1 MLAKNDIISLN
12 IARITSEGFGIGKHE
27 GMAVFVPFS
36 AVGDSLRVKIVK
48 VNKNFAY
55 GIIESTLQSSPT
67 RIKPDCKVFGKC
79 GGCDF
84 RHISYTAE
92 LSAKQRITSDAFTR
106 IGGFEITD
114 IPIYGARQL
123 DHYRN
128 KAQIPVTEGV
138 LGEYICGFYAP
149 RSHRIVPHES
159 CLLQPK
165 VFDNIE
171 KRAMELINGAGASA
185 SVSKIKHIYIRQGSH
200 SGQIMLVFVTS
211 ANIKQEIMPIAEKCY
226 TEFPMIRSVM
236 MNIQPE
242 DNNVILGNEN
252 ILLFG
257 SETITDEIC
266 GNKAVL
272 SPNSFYQVN
281 TPQAENLYKLAVNA
295 AELTGEETV
304 LDLYC
309 GAGTIGMAFARYARR
324 VVGIEI
330 VPEAVANAV
339 NNIVANRIENMEVFE
354 GDAADMLGFVK
365 KKELTPD
372 IIVTDP
378 PRKGCSTETLSAI
391 METSPEK
398 VIMISCDPA
407 TAARDCKILRDE
419 GGYTLKSLCT
429 VDMFPRTANVEC
441 LAVMVKN
448 NE

>member
-1 MLAKNDIISLN
+1 MLAKNDIISLS
-12 IARITSEGFGIGKHE
+12 IARLTSEGFGIGKHE

-36 AVGDSLRVKIVK
+36 AVGDNLRVKIVK

-55 GIIESTLQSSPT
+55 GIIESIEQSAPS

-92 LSAKQRITSDAFTR
+92 LSAKQRITYDAFTR
-106 IGGFEITD
+106 IGGFESSIN

-123 DHYRN
+123 EHYRN
-128 KAQIPVTEGV
+128 KAQIPVAEGV

-149 RSHRIVPHES
+149 RSHRIVSHES

-171 KRAMELINGAGASA
+171 KLAMELINGAGATGA
-185 SVSKIKHIYIRQGSH
+185 KIKHIYIRQGNH
-200 SGQIMLVFVTS
+200 SGQISLVFVTS
-211 ANIKQEIMPIAEKCY
+211 ENIKQEIMSVAEKCY

-242 DNNVILGNEN
+242 DNNVILGAEN
-252 ILLFG
+252 VLLFG

-281 TPQAENLYKLAVNA
+281 TPQAETLYRLAVNA
-295 AELTGEETV
+295 AALTGEETV

-309 GAGTIGMAFARYARR
+309 GAGTIGMAFAKYARR

-330 VPEAVANAV
+330 VPEAVLNAA
-339 NNIVANRIENMEVFE
+339 NNIVANRIENMEVYE
-354 GDAADMLGFVK
+354 GDAADMSALVE
-365 KKELTPD
+365 KKELKLD

-378 PRKGCSTETLSAI
+378 PRKGCAPETLSAI
-391 METSPEK
+391 IEASPKK

-407 TAARDCKILRDE
+407 TAARDCKTLRDD
-419 GGYTLKSLCT
+419 GGYKLISLAT

-441 LAVMVKN
+441 LAVMVK
-448 NE
+448 E